1 MTGDTARLIRRH
13 VLTAVAVTIGLLC
26 ALTAVEWRLAGAEAD
41 RITREA
47 ATRVAERVTAV
58 LGAADLADAPDA
70 DALDARLEGFFAAGV
85 VTRVKVWRID
95 GDVARVVYSDERRLV
110 GDERASSPE
119 LAAALAR
126 GGVVVR
132 EVPEDVE
139 HRFESAE
146 SSELREAFVAS
157 TDATG
162 APLRVEVYVPV
173 FRDAWVASTLTVY
186 LPVLLGGI
194 ALLVAVLA
202 PLSVRL
208 TRRVVDTERDR
219 RRALDDARHAR
230 ESERL
235 RLARRLHDDVLQDL
249 GGAAL
254 ALEALS
260 RRDHPDSQRL
270 RAIAG
275 TVAEDARTLRGLLAD
290 DLVADPPPLAQ
301 ALAQAI
307 GPGDADD
314 PAPTLDVDPRVTADP
329 AMTRLLTEA
338 AGELARNARR
348 HARASRIAVRVTD
361 ADGDAVLVV
370 EDDGRGFDPRRTPDA
385 RFGLRLLADAVDE
398 AGGTLRVESSAAGTR
413 IEMRVPVGTR
423 VSPRTPAVQRSA
435 GEPAPR

>member
-1 MTGDTARLIRRH
+1 MTNGTARLIRRH
-13 VLTAVAVTIGLLC
+13 VLVAAAVTVGLLC

-41 RITREA
+41 RVTREA

-85 VTRVKVWRID
+85 VARVKVWRID

-110 GDERASSPE
+110 GQERPFSPE
-119 LAAALAR
+119 LAAALER
-126 GGVVVR
+126 DGVVVR
-132 EVPEDVE
+132 EVPDDVE
-139 HRFESAE
+139 HRFETAGSP
-146 SSELREAFVAS
+146 ELREAFLAS

-202 PLSVRL
+202 PPSVRL
-208 TRRVVDTERDR
+208 TRRIVATERER

-254 ALEALS
+254 ALEALA
-260 RRDHPDSQRL
+260 RRDHPDRERL
-270 RAIAG
+270 RTIA
-275 TVAEDARTLRGLLAD
+275 
-290 DLVADPPPLAQ
+290 
-301 ALAQAI
+301 
-307 GPGDADD
+307 
-314 PAPTLDVDPRVTADP
+314 
-329 AMTRLLTEA
+329 
-338 AGELARNARR
+338 
-348 HARASRIAVRVTD
+348 
-361 ADGDAVLVV
+361 
-370 EDDGRGFDPRRTPDA
+370 
-385 RFGLRLLADAVDE
+385 
-398 AGGTLRVESSAAGTR
+398 
-413 IEMRVPVGTR
+413 
-423 VSPRTPAVQRSA
+423 
-435 GEPAPR
+435 